1 VWNTPRTVGR
11 ALRVLGTATGG
22 RRGLHLAEEAVET
35 LRDAPA
41 DAGMEL
47 VEALLAQGRQLLAA
61 GERGRARDRLR
72 EAADLAERKGGRR
85 LLALAEQAL
94 REGGARVPVP
104 GALTGSERRIAELAA
119 AGRTN
124 TEIAD
129 LLHLA
134 RRTVETHLTS
144 TYRKLG
150 IRSRTEL
157 PATLALTRPEPAAPG
172 APA

>member
-1 VWNTPRTVGR
+1 
-11 ALRVLGTATGG
+11 
-22 RRGLHLAEEAVET
+22 
-35 LRDAPA
+35 
-41 DAGMEL
+41 MEL

-72 EAADLAERKGGRR
+72 EAADLAERKGGLR

-94 REGGARVPVP
+94 REGGARVPAAART
-104 GALTGSERRIAELAA
+104 GSAALTGSERRIAELAA

-150 IRSRTEL
+150 IRRRAEL
-157 PATLALTRPEPAAPG
+157 PATLVRIRR
-172 APA
+172 